1 VIVIVPNPIG
11 AAEQTPCNVQNDP
24 PCIINNT
31 QVLST
36 GKILRCIVDIVDIL
50 ESWQTANRLI
60 RKEPGDILVHR
71 QTFCGRGIFGGG
83 QNNYNRNVCTCKGI
97 SQSAGYCSQQ
107 YVVVFAGSHLY
118 SF

>member
-24 PCIINNT
+24 PCIINNV

-36 GKILRCIVDIVDIL
+36 GKILRCIVDIRF
-50 ESWQTANRLI
+50 SKAG
-60 RKEPGDILVHR
+60 KR
-71 QTFCGRGIFGGG
+71 QTGRLEKNLVIFSYIVKHSVGCGIFGGG
-83 QNNYNRNVCTCKGI
+83 QNNRNVCTCKGI

-107 YVVVFAGSHLY
+107 YVVIFAGSHLY